1 MAAEGND
8 VNEQA
13 FIDGSRET
21 WERLSASVK
30 AARAQGIASLE
41 PATLRMLHEDYRRTA
56 ADLAYAQTHFAGSRT
71 ERHLNELVGLA
82 HAELYGAAP
91 RTVRSLWRFLSVGY
105 PQLVRAHSREVLTA
119 GGILFGAVALGLVL
133 AHVNYPLARIFI
145 PESMRD
151 TIGDRVDGGGDIA
164 DVASAIAPLL
174 TAAITANNV
183 QVALMA
189 FAGGMTFGAVTV
201 YSLAVNGL
209 LLGALGGTF
218 ALNGGSLYFWS
229 MIVPHGSLELPAIML
244 AGASG
249 LVLARALVSP
259 GDLPRIAALRA
270 ASPAAV
276 RIVLGTLPLFV
287 LAGVIEGFFTPA
299 GVAPALKLAFG
310 GVMALLLAAYLGLAG
325 RGTDHRQPGTER
337 D

>member
-1 MAAEGND
+1 M
-8 VNEQA
+8 NEQV
-13 FIDGSRET
+13 FIDGSREI
-21 WERLSASVK
+21 WERLAASVK
-30 AARAQGIASLE
+30 AARTHGIASLE
-41 PATLRMLHEDYRRTA
+41 PATLRVLHEDYRRTA

-82 HAELYGAAP
+82 HSELYGSAP
-91 RTVRSLWRFLSVGY
+91 RTIRSVWRFLSVGY
-105 PQLVRAHSREVLTA
+105 PQLVRAHSREVLLA

-133 AHVNYPLARIFI
+133 AQVNYPLARIFI

-151 TIGDRVDGGGDIA
+151 TIGDRVDSGGDIA
-164 DVASAIAPLL
+164 EVAAAIAPLL

-218 ALNGGSLYFWS
+218 ALSGGSLYFWS

-259 GDLPRIAALRA
+259 GDLPRISALRA
-270 ASPAAV
+270 ASPDAV
-276 RIVLGTLPLFV
+276 RMVLGTLPLFV
-287 LAGVIEGFFTPA
+287 FAGIIEGFFTPA
-299 GVAPALKLAFG
+299 GVDPWLKIAFG
-310 GVMALLLAAYLGLAG
+310 GVIAMLLAAYLALAG
-325 RGTDHRQPGTER
+325 RRVDDRAAATEDRPGA
-337 D
+337 